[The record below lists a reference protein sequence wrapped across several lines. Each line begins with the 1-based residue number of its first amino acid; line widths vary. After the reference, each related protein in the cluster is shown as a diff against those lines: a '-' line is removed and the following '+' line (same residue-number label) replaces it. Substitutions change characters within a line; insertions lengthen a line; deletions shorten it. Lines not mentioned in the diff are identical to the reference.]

1 MLFSQQWRRSQSSS
15 TMAFDSV
22 HKQIKTE
29 KDAILSELQHSAETT
44 TVVGIFLKESRELI
58 TTAVRS
64 LEEQQSGDWMI
75 TLMEV
80 DLHGYPI
87 EDNRILLSN
96 IDRVIPFNIT
106 FDDPM
111 YTRERRKENFKV

>member
-1 MLFSQQWRRSQSSS
+1 
-15 TMAFDSV
+15 MAFDSV

-29 KDAILSELQHSAETT
+29 KDAILSELRHSVEAT
-44 TVVGIFLKESRELI
+44 TVVGIFLKESHELI
-58 TTAVRS
+58 TTAVKS
-64 LEEQQSGDWMI
+64 LREQQSGDWTI

-87 EDNRILLSN
+87 DENQILLSN
-96 IDRVIPFNIT
+96 IERVIPFNIT
-106 FDDPM
+106 FDDPI